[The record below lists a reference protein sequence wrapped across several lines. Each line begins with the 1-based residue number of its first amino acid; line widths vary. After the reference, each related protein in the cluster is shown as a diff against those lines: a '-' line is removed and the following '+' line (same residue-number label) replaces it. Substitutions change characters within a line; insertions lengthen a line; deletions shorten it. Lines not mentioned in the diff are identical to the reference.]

1 MRHFGGWF
9 RAVATMLASLAMI
22 ISTAVTAFA
31 AGAPPGFVPASH
43 GRLAEPTQ
51 ASGDWGPA
59 LAVIL
64 VVAATGILLLA
75 LKGVRQHSSREGQA
89 APVTDATA

>member
-9 RAVATMLASLAMI
+9 RAVATILASLAVI
-22 ISTAVTAFA
+22 VSTAVTAFA
-31 AGAPPGFVPASH
+31 AGAPPFVPASH
-43 GRLAEPTQ
+43 GRLSEPTQ
-51 ASGDWGPA
+51 ASGGWGLA

-64 VVAATGILLLA
+64 VVAATSILG
-75 LKGVRQHSSREGQA
+75 LKGARQHSSRQGQA

>member
-31 AGAPPGFVPASH
+31 TDAPPFVPTSH
-43 GRLAEPTQ
+43 GRLSEPTQ
-51 ASGDWGPA
+51 GLGDWGPA

-64 VVAATGILLLA
+64 VVAATSILLLG
-75 LKGVRQHSSREGQA
+75 LKSVRQHSSREARA

>member
-1 MRHFGGWF
+1 
-9 RAVATMLASLAMI
+9 MLASLAMI
-22 ISTAVTAFA
+22 VSTAVTAYA
-31 AGAPPGFVPASH
+31 AGAPPFVPASH
-43 GRLAEPTQ
+43 GRLSEPTQ

-64 VVAATGILLLA
+64 VVAATSILLLA

>member
-1 MRHFGGWF
+1 MRHFGRWF
-9 RAVATMLASLAMI
+9 RAVAMMLASLAVI
-22 ISTAVTAFA
+22 VSTAVTAFA
-31 AGAPPGFVPASH
+31 ADAPPFVPASH

-59 LAVIL
+59 LAVVL
-64 VVAATGILLLA
+64 VVAATSVLLLA

-89 APVTDATA
+89 SPVPDATA

>member
-31 AGAPPGFVPASH
+31 AGAPPFVPASH
-43 GRLAEPTQ
+43 GRLADPTQ

-64 VVAATGILLLA
+64 VVAATSILLLA

>member
-9 RAVATMLASLAMI
+9 RAMATMLASLAMI
-22 ISTAVTAFA
+22 VSTAVTAYA
-31 AGAPPGFVPASH
+31 AGDPPFVPASH
-43 GRLAEPTQ
+43 GRLADPTQ
-51 ASGDWGPA
+51 GGDWGPA

-64 VVAATGILLLA
+64 VVAGTSILVLG
-75 LKGVRQHSSREGQA
+75 LKGARQHVSRQGQA

>member
-22 ISTAVTAFA
+22 VSTAVTAFA
-31 AGAPPGFVPASH
+31 AGAPPFVPASH
-43 GRLAEPTQ
+43 GRLSEPTQ

-64 VVAATGILLLA
+64 VVAATSILLLG
-75 LKGVRQHSSREGQA
+75 LKGVRQHSSRERQA

>member
-22 ISTAVTAFA
+22 VSTAVTAFA
-31 AGAPPGFVPASH
+31 AGAPPFVPASH
-43 GRLAEPTQ
+43 GRLSDPTQ
-51 ASGDWGPA
+51 ASGDWGQA

-64 VVAATGILLLA
+64 VVAATSVLLLG
-75 LKGVRQHSSREGQA
+75 LMRVREHNSRKGQA

>member
-31 AGAPPGFVPASH
+31 AGAPPFVPASH
-43 GRLAEPTQ
+43 GRLSELTQ

-64 VVAATGILLLA
+64 VVAATSTLLLG
-75 LKGVRQHSSREGQA
+75 LRGVRQHSSREGQA